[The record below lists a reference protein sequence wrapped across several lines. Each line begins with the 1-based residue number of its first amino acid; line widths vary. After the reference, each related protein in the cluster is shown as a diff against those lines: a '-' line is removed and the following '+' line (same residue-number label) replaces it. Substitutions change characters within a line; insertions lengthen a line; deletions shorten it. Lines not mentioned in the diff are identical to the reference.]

1 MKLFIIGLLS
11 GIISGMGIG
20 GGSLLIPA
28 LVLITSLKQQQAQS
42 INLIVFIPVAL
53 VALIVHIRE
62 KNIVFKYTK
71 WIVLG
76 GIAGAILGS
85 LLALKIEADNLRKYF
100 AFFLLFIGIYELIK
114 KR

>member
-1 MKLFIIGLLS
+1 MKLLIIGFLS

-20 GGSLLIPA
+20 GGSILIPA

-42 INLIVFIPVAL
+42 INLIVFIPVAI

-62 KNIVFKYTK
+62 NNIVFKYTK
-71 WIVLG
+71 WIILG

-85 LLALKIEADNLRKYF
+85 IVALKIEPDNLQKYF
-100 AFFLLFIGIYELIK
+100 AFFLLFIGIYEFIK